1 MPGTEKKIEHNGAAC
16 KIAALTETRVVG
28 REAVISIIK
37 SSWKIIVLFTLNSE
51 KDGMFYNDIHA
62 KTGMT
67 SRTLAAVLKSLVS
80 EGVVERRE
88 YEGNGR
94 VEYRITDAGS
104 KIISSQ
110 CPLIS

>member
-1 MPGTEKKIEHNGAAC
+1 MEGTAKDVEHNGAAC
-16 KIAALTETRVVG
+16 KIAALTETMEVG

-51 KDGMFYNDIHA
+51 RDGMFYNDILA

-88 YEGNGR
+88 YAGNGR
-94 VEYRITDAGS
+94 VEYRITETGS
-104 KIISSQ
+104 RIVSSR

>member
-1 MPGTEKKIEHNGAAC
+1 MAGTGKKMEHNGAAC
-16 KIAALTETRVVG
+16 RIALLTDAMSVSKET
-28 REAVISIIK
+28 VISIIK
-37 SSWKIIVLFTLNSE
+37 SSWKIIVLLTLNSE
-51 KDGMFYNDIHA
+51 RDGMFYNDILA

-88 YEGNGR
+88 YEDSNR

-104 KIISSQ
+104 NIISSQ